1 MSFSTEKKMNFLL
14 LFASLLGLTS
24 STYPPFTTQGTYQP
38 FTTGGF
44 QTYPFSLGGAQN
56 IGFEN
61 SPFTTGGIQNY
72 GLQTYLPS
80 TYNTFG
86 SGYFPS
92 SSYLSN
98 IYPTVVSHYLYFPGG
113 NPWEPG
119 RNFIDL
125 RVNPYPWYLRY
136 YGGLGSGFG
145 STTFPGGFGT
155 FGSSLGFPSGLDGSL
170 TTGYQTNGFPF
181 GSSFGIDPSFSTLT
195 GSLGYGNIGFQGL
208 GGYIPTGNL
217 GGNIHYSKFSV
228 M

>member
-1 MSFSTEKKMNFLL
+1 MYFSTERKMNFLL

-24 STYPPFTTQGTYQP
+24 STYPPFTTQGTYLP
-38 FTTGGF
+38 FTPGGF
-44 QTYPFSLGGAQN
+44 QTYPFSLGGSRN
-56 IGFEN
+56 ICLEN

-72 GLQTYLPS
+72 GLQAYLPS

-86 SGYFPS
+86 SGYIPW
-92 SSYLSN
+92 SSYLFN

-155 FGSSLGFPSGLDGSL
+155 FGSSLGFPTGLDGTL
-170 TTGYQTNGFPF
+170 TTGYQTNGFPI
-181 GSSFGIDPSFSTLT
+181 GPSFGIDPSFSTLT
-195 GSLGYGNIGFQGL
+195 GSLGNGNIGFQGL

-217 GGNIHYSKFSV
+217 GGNIHHSRLLDT
-228 M
+228 

>member
-1 MSFSTEKKMNFLL
+1 M
-14 LFASLLGLTS
+14 
-24 STYPPFTTQGTYQP
+24 
-38 FTTGGF
+38 
-44 QTYPFSLGGAQN
+44 
-56 IGFEN
+56 
-61 SPFTTGGIQNY
+61 
-72 GLQTYLPS
+72 PS

-217 GGNIHYSKFSV
+217 GGNFYRSKHLLHMYIIKTSYFIKKSYYFLRLCFCCIFIFFFFAEKV
-228 M
+228 Y